1 MDPSHQL
8 AFGQNADAHNAAWN
22 QRPALE
28 MVGSDELKNL
38 ERVLMMNWSTMQQPQ
53 PTQPQPQ
60 QQQPQPQPQPPTSLS
75 DSLQLNPYLLQM
87 MQVQAAQQ
95 QSSVQTIPV
104 HQSPPQPRHA
114 AQRSANG
121 GASNDQQQQAFQPVI
136 QYPFVPFW
144 TACPLPFSPLA
155 YPQIIMPPSAMA
167 PQQIGPQLLRP
178 INWQQMPMPNF
189 QAPHQRSQPPTPQS
203 TSTASSTPLH
213 TPLLPQSTPGT
224 PAYPMMGGS
233 EKKSEYEEKLERY
246 REKRMKRKWSRM
258 PDQRLSQAAQNRS
271 RDENGK
277 FTCDDK
283 VAVISSYEASQK
295 ADYLQKQ
302 LDELKEQLSRSQFES
317 KLLRE
322 KLVHTER
329 ELGVLRS
336 NQPTPKAIPDDMY
349 QRQVVAH
356 AQMPQ
361 ACQGDLFACAED
373 GIIYSPFKGGNAILA
388 PFKEKVDFSQ
398 KKQDLR
404 PINSPFLQVGK
415 DTFLSSIFDTSRM
428 DMRGSGEGSDGEREY
443 EDQERR
449 LEREFERVTQEQWIE
464 EFLELET
471 PQDGEEMNYS
481 DDGSYYG
488 SG

>member
-449 LEREFERVTQEQWIE
+449 LGNDTKSLDKTSPPLSIPIYP
-464 EFLELET
+464 FLLDGPLPT
-471 PQDGEEMNYS
+471 PQRHPSNKQP
-481 DDGSYYG
+481 
-488 SG
+488 